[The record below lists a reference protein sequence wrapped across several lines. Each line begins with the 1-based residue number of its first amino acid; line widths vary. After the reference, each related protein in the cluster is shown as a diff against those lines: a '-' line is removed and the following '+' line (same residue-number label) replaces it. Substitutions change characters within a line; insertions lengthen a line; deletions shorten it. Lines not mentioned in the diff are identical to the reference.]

1 MSNSYIKKSNIKGL
15 VLDGENLKDTDIRVI
30 YRKIEEQENISL
42 GYKDIQITISLE
54 DIKKLIEE
62 NKKNTLDRRITTN
75 ER

>member
-15 VLDGENLKDTDIRVI
+15 VLDGKSLKDTDIRVI
-30 YRKIEEQENISL
+30 YRKIEDKENISF

-62 NKKNTLDRRITTN
+62 N
-75 ER
+75 